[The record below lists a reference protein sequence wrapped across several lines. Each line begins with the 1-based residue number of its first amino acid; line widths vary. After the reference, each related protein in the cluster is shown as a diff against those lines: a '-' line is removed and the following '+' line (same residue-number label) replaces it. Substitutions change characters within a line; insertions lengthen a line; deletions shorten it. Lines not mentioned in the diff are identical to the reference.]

1 MTLGGP
7 DDFSHSYRSSKS
19 EEGGKSGLVTKNKG
33 CHKKKTRPQFFFKT
47 LFLLREVFKSNL
59 ETSLRRN
66 KDLKKIE
73 AVSFFVTSIFF
84 FEI

>member
-33 CHKKKTRPQFFFKT
+33 CQKKITRAQKKIKS

-66 KDLKKIE
+66 KVLKKIV
-73 AVSFFVTSIFF
+73 AVSFFCDIDFLF
-84 FEI
+84 